1 MVLIKKIRQRFYKK
15 LFFVVS
21 VLFLA
26 VLMFNFIIPTA
37 EALTVSYPLEEVV
50 RPYLYFYIFLISI
63 EFLPLSYGAGLFDL
77 VFQHFIYFEPL
88 IGIIAFLFHLYIASC
103 LMFLAKKT
111 KTPHCWMA
119 FIPALNIYL
128 LCKIAGRSS
137 WWTVLYF
144 FPLILLGYLHTKPF
158 LILPE
163 SNSGLDWLFHSGGPG
178 PMATHNPWVITGTM
192 IGVVFFIFIIAL
204 LWKGVVKKIG
214 RRGFWAIFMIIPLIN
229 LIIMGFLAFSKKRSE
244 GVAKPEGSS

>member
-1 MVLIKKIRQRFYKK
+1 MLIKKIRQKFYKK

-63 EFLPLSYGAGLFDL
+63 EFLPLSYGAGLFGL
-77 VFQHFIYFEPL
+77 VFQHSIYFEPL
-88 IGIIAFLFHLYIASC
+88 IGIIAFLFYLCIAVC

-111 KTPHCWMA
+111 KIPHYWMA
-119 FIPALNIYL
+119 FIPVLNIYL
-128 LCKIAGRSS
+128 LCKVAGRPS
-137 WWTVLYF
+137 WWTALYF
-144 FPLILLGYLHTKPF
+144 FPLILLGYLRTKPL
-158 LILPE
+158 LIWPE
-163 SNSGLDWLFHSGGPG
+163 PDPGLDWLFYPGGPG
-178 PMATHNPWVITGTM
+178 PMASHDPWVIIGTI
-192 IGVVFFIFIIAL
+192 IGVIFFIFIIVL
-204 LWKGVVKKIG
+204 LWKGVAKKIG

-229 LIIMGFLAFSKKRSE
+229 LIVMGFLAFSKKRSE
-244 GVAKPEGSS
+244 EIAKSEGSR